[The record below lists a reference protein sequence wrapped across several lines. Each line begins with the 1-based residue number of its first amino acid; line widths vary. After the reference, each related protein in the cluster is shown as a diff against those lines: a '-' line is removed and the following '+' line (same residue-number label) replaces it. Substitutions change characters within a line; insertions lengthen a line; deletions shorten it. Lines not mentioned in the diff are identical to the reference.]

1 MGSGVRSADDN
12 REHSVDA
19 ISGTCG
25 KCTALTDNGSERA
38 PSSRTHK
45 GRARKTRDQHRRKPE
60 TSDTGD
66 ARERRSAA
74 RPANPRAGR
83 ATRSATRIGRSPW
96 TTATKMRSD
105 QEVARGA
112 PGNGGAPQ
120 PARAS
125 GACVVCLADM
135 RDGHGRLL
143 FARGAIPRR
152 RLMGGARPS
161 ESAPPGVIGSDH
173 PHEPL
178 STHELYGG
186 WWLRPSWHGEDD
198 RWGRRDGGY

>member
-1 MGSGVRSADDN
+1 
-12 REHSVDA
+12 
-19 ISGTCG
+19 
-25 KCTALTDNGSERA
+25 
-38 PSSRTHK
+38 
-45 GRARKTRDQHRRKPE
+45 
-60 TSDTGD
+60 
-66 ARERRSAA
+66 
-74 RPANPRAGR
+74 
-83 ATRSATRIGRSPW
+83 
-96 TTATKMRSD
+96 MRSD

-120 PARAS
+120 LARAS
-125 GACVVCLADM
+125 GARVVRLADM
-135 RDGHGRLL
+135 RDAHGRLL

-186 WWLRPSWHGEDD
+186 WWRWRREGVNWEHPEDL
-198 RWGRRDGGY
+198 RDGARPDVKRVAEHGVGGSRTAFVRSVTFGWQIPPVLNVDRTVCQTETEALMVTIIDGYVNCPRTDGMTDALRALIVGS